1 VQTDVLLAISGAVF
15 AAALAVTAGW
25 NGRRSLA
32 QLAFACGIALL
43 AVESIFATLAASVA
57 APDRVLY
64 WQNWRLVS
72 TSLLP
77 GLWIFF
83 SSSYARGNDRERWR
97 RWSVAWG
104 ASILC
109 PFLLALCCCGKLA
122 TSLHRPSPALPWL
135 IDLGG
140 PGLCLSFV
148 SLITAVVVLANLER
162 TFRASAGK
170 MRVRIK
176 YIILALAL
184 LFGVR
189 IYSGTQELLFSG
201 TTVALQTLNSEA
213 LLVACLTIL
222 PTLWRQRH
230 PNIKVYPSA
239 FVLHQSLTAIAAG
252 VYALV
257 MVGLVKLATLVGGQK
272 AFALQVFLVLLAIAL
287 LSALLFSEG
296 VRSHL
301 RRFVNRNF
309 TRPQYDYRT
318 VWRTFTECTVRQVE
332 QQELGQAILRFLSE
346 LFQTL
351 SVTLWVVDDRK
362 ENLVFAGSTSLS
374 KSEAELLKPVTGEA
388 QLLVSGLK
396 EAGEPIDVERA
407 TGDWASILHR
417 LHPRE
422 DGKTQG
428 RICAPLIARG
438 EVLGVLTLGSRIGGV
453 PYSFQDLDLLKSV
466 SDQAG
471 ASLLNLR
478 LSQKVTQ
485 AKQLE
490 AFQLMSA
497 FFVHDLKNTASTLS
511 LMLQNLPAHF
521 EEPDFQ
527 EDACR
532 AISKIVQHINERIS
546 RLSLLRQELAL
557 QAVETDLNQLVS
569 DTLSG
574 IEHPTRAELVKD
586 LRPLPHVRIDPAQIR
601 SVITNLVLNARD
613 ALGLKGGR
621 IHVETAQQDGWVM
634 LGVADTG
641 CGMTHDFIQRLLFRP
656 FQTTKRNGIGI
667 GMFQCKRIVEAHH
680 GKIEVESEPG
690 KGTAFRILLPTLQL
704 AQ

>member
-1 VQTDVLLAISGAVF
+1 MQTDVLLAVSGAIF

-25 NGRRSLA
+25 NGRRSLS
-32 QLAFACGIALL
+32 QLAFASGMAVLAL
-43 AVESIFATLAASVA
+43 ESVFATLAASVA
-57 APDRVLY
+57 APDQMLY
-64 WQNWRLVS
+64 WQNWRFMS

-83 SSSYARGNDRERWR
+83 SFTYARGNDRELWR
-97 RWSVAWG
+97 RWSLPWT
-104 ASILC
+104 ASVVC
-109 PFLLALCCCGKLA
+109 PLVFALSCFGRLAA
-122 TSLHRPSPALPWL
+122 SFHRPSASHPWL

-140 PGLCLSFV
+140 PGLFLSFV
-148 SLITAVVVLANLER
+148 SLITAVVVLVNFER
-162 TFRASAGK
+162 TLRASAGK
-170 MRVRIK
+170 IRVRIK

-230 PNIKVYPSA
+230 PDIKVYPSA

-252 VYALV
+252 VYALA
-257 MVGLVKLATLVGGQK
+257 MVGLVKLATLVGGEK

-287 LSALLFSEG
+287 LGALLFSEG
-296 VRSHL
+296 VRLHL

-309 TRPQYDYRT
+309 TRPQYDYRK
-318 VWRTFTECTVRQVE
+318 VWRTFTECTIRQVE

-351 SVTLWVVDDRK
+351 SVTLWTVDDRK
-362 ENLVFAGSTSLS
+362 ENLLFAGSTSLS
-374 KSEAELLKPVTGEA
+374 RSEAELLKPGNGDT
-388 QLLVSGLK
+388 QILLSGLK
-396 EAGEPIDVERA
+396 QAGEPLDIDRA
-407 TGDWASILHR
+407 TEQWASILR
-417 LHPRE
+417 RMQPRE
-422 DGKTQG
+422 DARSQS
-428 RICAPLIARG
+428 RICAPLIVRG
-438 EVLGVLTLGSRIGGV
+438 EILGVITLGNRIGGV
-453 PYSFQDLDLLKSV
+453 PWSFQDLDLLKSV
-466 SDQAG
+466 SDQAA
-471 ASLLNLR
+471 ASLLNLK

-511 LMLQNLPAHF
+511 LMLQNLPANF
-521 EEPDFQ
+521 QEPGFQ

-532 AISKIVQHINERIS
+532 AISRIVQHINERIS

-557 QAVETDLNQLVS
+557 HAVETDLNQLVS

-574 IEHPTRAELVKD
+574 LEHPARAELVKD
-586 LRPLPHVRIDPAQIR
+586 LRPLPKVRVDPTQIR
-601 SVITNLVLNARD
+601 SVITNLLLNARD

-621 IHVETAQQDGWVM
+621 IRVETAEQDGWVM

-641 CGMTHDFIQRLLFRP
+641 CGMSYDFMHRLLFRP

-680 GKIEVESEPG
+680 GRIEVESEPG
-690 KGTAFRILLPTLQL
+690 KGTAFRILLPAFQM